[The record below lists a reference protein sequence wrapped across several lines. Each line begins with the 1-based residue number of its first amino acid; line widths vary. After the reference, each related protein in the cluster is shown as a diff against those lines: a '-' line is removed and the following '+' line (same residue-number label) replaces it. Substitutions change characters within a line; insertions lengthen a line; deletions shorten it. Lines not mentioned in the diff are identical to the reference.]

1 MVKQCQNQI
10 TFALPS
16 LPMKLNKYFVIDFD
30 STFTKVEAF
39 DVLAEISLKDL
50 PDLEEKKKEIANI
63 TNLGMDGSI
72 SFRESLER
80 RLNLLSPS
88 RQHLPALVSRL
99 KDSVSESFKRNKE
112 FFEKY
117 ADNIYIISNGFR
129 EFIEPI
135 VTDFGIKPE
144 NILANEFVFDTEGRV
159 TGFDVDNPLS
169 ANGGKVEQLKKLNLP
184 GDVYVIGDGYT
195 DYEIKH
201 AGLANKFFA
210 FTENVARE
218 NVKNKAD
225 HITPSLDEFLYLNKL
240 NTAISYPKNR
250 INVLLL
256 ENVHPVAVALLKA
269 EGFNVETYHAAMTEE
284 ELIERIKNVSVLG
297 IRSKTQVTAKVLEH
311 ANRLMVI
318 GAFCIGTNQI
328 DLKTATKKG
337 IAVFNAPF
345 SNTRSVVELAV
356 AEMIILMRN
365 IADKSVKMHKGEW
378 DKSAKGSFE
387 VRGKK
392 LGLIGYGNIGTQ
404 LSVIAESLGM
414 KVVYYDTEE
423 RLSLGNA
430 VKCKSMKEVLE
441 QADVISMHV
450 DGRKSNTNLIGPKEF
465 GMMKKGVI
473 FINLSRGHVV
483 DIQALRENILSGKVA
498 GCAIDVFP
506 YEPVSNDEEFQ
517 SELRGLPNTILTPH
531 IGGSTLEAQENIGN
545 FVPSKMMDYINTGST
560 SNSVNF
566 PNLTLPIL
574 KDAHRLIHIHDNVP
588 GILAKINQ
596 ILAANGINIVGQY
609 LKTTESIGYV
619 ITDINKEYDKDVIKE
634 LRSIENTIK
643 FRVLY

>member
-1 MVKQCQNQI
+1 
-10 TFALPS
+10 
-16 LPMKLNKYFVIDFD
+16 MKLNKYFVIDFD

-39 DVLAEISLKDL
+39 DVLADISLQDH
-50 PDLEEKKKEIANI
+50 PDREERKKQIVGI
-63 TNLGMDGSI
+63 TNQGMDGSI
-72 SFRESLER
+72 SFRESLEK
-80 RLNLLSPS
+80 RLNLLAPS
-88 RQHLPALVSRL
+88 QHHLPPLINKLRG
-99 KDSVSESFKRNKE
+99 SVSESFKRNKE
-112 FFEKY
+112 FFQNY
-117 ADNIYIISNGFR
+117 SDNIYIISNGFK

-135 VTDFGIKPE
+135 VTEFGIKSE
-144 NILANEFVFDTEGRV
+144 NILANEFKFDKEGKVIGFDTE
-159 TGFDVDNPLS
+159 NPLS

-184 GDVYVIGDGYT
+184 GDIYVIGDGYT

-210 FTENVARE
+210 FTENVERE
-218 NVKNKAD
+218 NVKSKAD

-256 ENVHPVAVALLKA
+256 ENVHPVAVELMKS

-284 ELIERIKNVSVLG
+284 ELIQKIKNVSVLG
-297 IRSKTQVTAKVLEH
+297 IRSKTQVTEKVLEH

-328 DLKTATKKG
+328 DLKAATKKG

-345 SNTRSVVELAV
+345 SNTRSVVELAI
-356 AEMIILMRN
+356 AEMIILIRN
-365 IADKSVKMHKGEW
+365 IADKSAKMHNGVW

-414 KVVYYDTEE
+414 KVLYYDREE

-430 VKCKSMKEVLE
+430 IKCKTMKEVLE

-450 DGRKSNTNLIGPKEF
+450 DGRESNTNLIGAKEF
-465 GMMKKGVI
+465 ALMKKGVI

-506 YEPVSNDEEFQ
+506 YEPVSNDEEFA
-517 SELRGLPNTILTPH
+517 SELRGLPNTLLTPH
-531 IGGSTLEAQENIGN
+531 IGGSTAEAQENIGN
-545 FVPSKMMDYINTGST
+545 FVPSKIMDYINTGST

-566 PNLTLPIL
+566 PNLTLPTL
-574 KDAHRLIHIHDNVP
+574 ENAHRLIHIHNNVP

-596 ILAANGINIVGQY
+596 ILADHGINIVGQY
-609 LKTTESIGYV
+609 LKTTELVGYV
-619 ITDINKEYDKDVIKE
+619 ITDINKEYDKEVIAK
-634 LRSIENTIK
+634 LRAIDHTIK

>member
-1 MVKQCQNQI
+1 
-10 TFALPS
+10 
-16 LPMKLNKYFVIDFD
+16 MKLNKYFVIDFD

-39 DVLAEISLKDL
+39 DVLADISLKDH
-50 PDLEEKKKEIANI
+50 PEKESRKKQIVQI
-63 TNLGMDGSI
+63 TNQGMDGSI

-80 RLNLLSPS
+80 RLNLLAPS
-88 RQHLPALVSRL
+88 KQHLNPLINQL
-99 KDSVSESFKRNKE
+99 KGSVSESFKRNKE
-112 FFEKY
+112 FFRDY
-117 ADNIYIISNGFR
+117 ADNIYIISNGFK

-135 VTDFGIKPE
+135 VTEFGIKSE
-144 NILANEFVFDTEGRV
+144 NILANEFKFDREGKV
-159 TGFDVDNPLS
+159 VGFDDTNPLS
-169 ANGGKVEQLKKLNLP
+169 ANGGKVEQLKRLNLP

-201 AGLANKFFA
+201 AGLANKFYA
-210 FTENVARE
+210 FTENVERE
-218 NVKNKAD
+218 SVKTKAD
-225 HITPSLDEFLYLNKL
+225 HVTPSLDEFLYLNKL
-240 NTAISYPKNR
+240 NTVISYPKNR

-256 ENVHPVAVALLKA
+256 ENVHPVALSLLKA
-269 EGFNVETYHAAMTEE
+269 EGFNVETYHAAMTED
-284 ELIERIKNVSVLG
+284 ELIDKIKNVSVLG
-297 IRSKTQVTAKVLEH
+297 IRSKTQVTAKVLAN

-328 DLKTATKKG
+328 DLNEATRKG

-356 AEMIILMRN
+356 AQMIMLIRN
-365 IADKSVKMHKGEW
+365 IVDKSAKMHRGEW

-414 KVVYYDTEE
+414 KVLYYDTEE

-430 VKCKSMKEVLE
+430 VKCRSMKEVLE
-441 QADVISMHV
+441 QADVISLHV
-450 DGRKSNTNLIGPKEF
+450 DGRASNTNLIGPKEF
-465 GMMKKGVI
+465 SLMKKGVI

-483 DIQALRENILSGKVA
+483 DIQALRENVLSGKVA
-498 GCAIDVFP
+498 GCAVDVFP
-506 YEPVSNDEEFQ
+506 YEPVSNDEEFK

-531 IGGSTLEAQENIGN
+531 IGGSTLEAQENIGT
-545 FVPSKMMDYINTGST
+545 FVPGKIMEYINTGST

-574 KDAHRLIHIHDNVP
+574 ENAHRLIHIHDNVP

-596 ILAANGINIVGQY
+596 ILADHGINIVGQY
-609 LKTTESIGYV
+609 LKTTELIGYV
-619 ITDINKEYDKDVIKE
+619 ITDINKEYDKDVIARLKA
-634 LRSIENTIK
+634 IDHTIK